1 MSRDNAYYQFY
12 KDAPSK
18 LEGEGGGEPSLEN
31 NPLTVRDVSNG
42 NPALRRE
49 KWKAMSFEQ

>member
-1 MSRDNAYYQFY
+1 MGT
-12 KDAPSK
+12 SK
-18 LEGEGGGEPSLEN
+18 LEVEGGGEPSLEN

-49 KWKAMSFEQ
+49 KRKAMSFEQW

>member
-1 MSRDNAYYQFY
+1 MGT
-12 KDAPSK
+12 SK
-18 LEGEGGGEPSLEN
+18 LEVEGGGELSLEN

>member
-1 MSRDNAYYQFY
+1 MGT
-12 KDAPSK
+12 SK
-18 LEGEGGGEPSLEN
+18 LGGEGGGEPSLEN